1 MAWICWINPSR
12 ISHEE
17 NLKMKILA
25 LAMALLVFTGV
36 SEAVFAAMPDPVNP
50 VQSRVGDDNKLAR
63 PDSRLSMF
71 EPPKPKYATCK
82 ALIAAVQKDI
92 FSDYLFEPT
101 AQLKESQD
109 TECTSNPLFMF
120 AGGYAKRAEDIE
132 RAIAA
137 HKTIEG
143 STTAV
148 IRPTADL
155 LANASLQNMST
166 DNLDVITKMVEAM
179 DEKQY
184 GSFVR
189 QLGFVNGALSCSSRN
204 SVRVLDLLFAEIL
217 AASMDGGLDDPT
229 EQKKCLLGTFNAA
242 LNTFDQLQYTGFSL
256 VQSVMTR
263 DNDKA
268 RQLLYPSYPV
278 CPLGVWTYDFITGK
292 LVQLRD
298 KKACKENRTT
308 LETNVFGS
316 TKEEKRTPPQY
327 RYLLGYLDQFADPRR
342 FGLGNCSEYYVS
354 GEKNFTCDIGLSCKN
369 TNINPDLGRI
379 IDAESGNRVPSSE
392 LAGLRGSITATAKPT
407 RFGLPVGVAEDFLC
421 GRGVG
426 GAVDALDID
435 KSKTLAAYGQPVLD
449 TPGTLETLS
458 KEGRS
463 PESNASR
470 DYFQCQASTLF
481 ETKQDPTT
489 SCLLSAMNEV
499 MREEKRQSMPDGG
512 RGPTDPSFVIG
523 GVKDPSC
530 QVSDPEGD
538 NKRKGEEFAR
548 KAEAEKKAVDIS
560 GLPKAEAKKTATDI
574 ANAWSEV
581 TKIFLDQGYSE
592 NDLARIVETMTP
604 PLRFI
609 FVQGLKPYC
618 GCDFVISGNTIYYD
632 RSVSKSRDGEY
643 RSTVYGQSSFNFI
656 ARVLPAPTIRA
667 PFDASDMRLKIDT
680 GSSRTTSAR
689 VHPARDPGP
698 DQATSTAC
706 TSALDRALAT
716 MSQCNIPNRDEQP
729 SVDGRPQNGSGYR
742 GVNPLV
748 VDPDPQGAG
757 VMPPVGSIM
766 AGLLACADQYGD
778 EVSVQS
784 GSQYGPGG
792 CLSPMTLCN
801 SKDCKTF
808 QSNCSQTG
816 LWQCSFALCREDG
829 ACCGSP
835 HTSRGGGV
843 GDTQGGRT
851 ANAIDCG
858 DGRVWNAVTRTCG
871 DINRCG
877 EGYEVVTGGPRVVS
891 CDKQQPVPRPGGRPV
906 GPETTID
913 ANTLRNQRGDQDR
926 ELTGACEPGTSKL
939 PGRTECVPNDNHR

>member
-1 MAWICWINPSR
+1 
-12 ISHEE
+12 
-17 NLKMKILA
+17 MKTLA
-25 LAMALLVFTGV
+25 LAMALLVFTSV
-36 SEAVFAAMPDPVNP
+36 SEAVFAGMPDPVNK
-50 VQSRVGDDNKLAR
+50 VESRVSDDNKLAR
-63 PDSRLSMF
+63 PDSLRGLL
-71 EPPKPKYATCK
+71 ELPKPKYATCK
-82 ALIAAVQKDI
+82 ALITAVQKDI

-101 AQLKESQD
+101 AQLKQSQD

-120 AGGYAKRAEDIE
+120 AGGYAKRAEDLE

-155 LANASLQNMST
+155 LANASLQNMPT

-184 GSFVR
+184 GSFLR
-189 QLGFVNGALSCSSRN
+189 QLGFVNGSLSCSSRN

-217 AASMDGGLDDPT
+217 AASIDGGLDDPA

-278 CPLGVWTYDFITGK
+278 CQLGVWTYDFITGK

-298 KKACKENRTT
+298 KKACKETRTT
-308 LETNVFGS
+308 LEINAFRS
-316 TKEEKRTPPQY
+316 PNEEKRTPPQY

-342 FGLGNCSEYYVS
+342 FGLGNCSEYFVS
-354 GEKNFTCDIGLSCKN
+354 GEKNFTCDIGLRCKN

-379 IDAESGNRVPSSE
+379 IDAQSGNRVPSSE

-426 GAVDALDID
+426 GAGDALDID

-449 TPGTLETLS
+449 TPGALENLS
-458 KEGRS
+458 QEGRS

-530 QVSDPEGD
+530 QVSDPEVD
-538 NKRKGEEFAR
+538 KKEKALEFAL
-548 KAEAEKKAVDIS
+548 KADKQKKAFDVD
-560 GLPKAEAKKTATDI
+560 GKKLPKEERDITKEAIEHGQAQAVDQLRTKGYAATDLI
-574 ANAWSEV
+574 NFFQSDAILV
-581 TKIFLDQGYSE
+581 THKFVEGMKQRFGVDY
-592 NDLARIVETMTP
+592 IVDYKGG
-604 PLRFI
+604 
-609 FVQGLKPYC
+609 V
-618 GCDFVISGNTIYYD
+618 VYYD
-632 RSVSKSRDGEY
+632 RAVS
-643 RSTVYGQSSFNFI
+643 RSKDVDHESSIVASAMVDYMSNGMPLPRAIRIPADYGN
-656 ARVLPAPTIRA
+656 R
-667 PFDASDMRLKIDT
+667 
-680 GSSRTTSAR
+680 G
-689 VHPARDPGP
+689 HDPGP

-716 MSQCNIPNRDEQP
+716 MSQCNIPNHDEQP

-757 VMPPVGSIM
+757 VTPPVGSIM

-835 HTSRGGGV
+835 HTSRGGGA

-851 ANAIDCG
+851 ANSIDCG
-858 DGRVWNAVTRTCG
+858 DRVWNAVTRTCG
-871 DINRCG
+871 DINLCG
-877 EGYEVVTGGPRVVS
+877 EGMGVDPTGMF
-891 CDKQQPVPRPGGRPV
+891 CDKQQPIPRSGGRPV
-906 GPETTID
+906 GPETPID
-913 ANTLRNQRGDQDR
+913 TNTLRNQRGGKDR
-926 ELTGACEPGTSKL
+926 ELTGACEPGTTRL
-939 PGRTECVPNDNHR
+939 PGSTECVPNDRR